1 MNVAHDFVAID
12 FETANEKRSSPCALG
27 IAVSKNGEII
37 QTNHWLIRPHKD
49 FSWFNPFNTSIH
61 GIDYQDVEEAPE
73 FIEIWPDIVGFLQ
86 GQTVIA
92 HNAPFDLSV
101 LRHTMDLYGIKYPD
115 FAFYCTKII
124 SQSTWRNLSSYS
136 LPLVASFLD
145 ISFAHHDP
153 VEDAC
158 CSAIIAN
165 KACKS
170 KSVSNLEELTPLI
183 EVQPGRFCFDSYCP
197 CCSSLSGRRHYDKP
211 LGQRL
216 HKLAFDTPINP
227 NADPS
232 HPLYGRKVVFTGT
245 LISMTREEA
254 FQKLLEVGGDPDTGV
269 TQRTNYLVMGVQDFC
284 RFSDGKKSSKTQKA
298 EELAAKGFDIEIIG
312 ESEFLEML

>member
-1 MNVAHDFVAID
+1 MSTANDFVAID

-37 QTNHWLIRPHKD
+37 QTNHWLIKPHKD
-49 FSWFNPFNTSIH
+49 FSWFNPFNT
-61 GIDYQDVEEAPE
+61 
-73 FIEIWPDIVGFLQ
+73 
-86 GQTVIA
+86 
-92 HNAPFDLSV
+92 
-101 LRHTMDLYGIKYPD
+101 

-158 CSAIIAN
+158 CSAMIAN

-170 KSVSNLEELTPLI
+170 KSTSNLGELAPLI
-183 EVQPGRFCFDSYCP
+183 EVKPGRFCLNSYIP
-197 CCSSLSGRRHYDKP
+197 CCSSLSGRRYYDKP
-211 LGQRL
+211 LEQRL
-216 HKLAFDTPINP
+216 HELAFDTPINP